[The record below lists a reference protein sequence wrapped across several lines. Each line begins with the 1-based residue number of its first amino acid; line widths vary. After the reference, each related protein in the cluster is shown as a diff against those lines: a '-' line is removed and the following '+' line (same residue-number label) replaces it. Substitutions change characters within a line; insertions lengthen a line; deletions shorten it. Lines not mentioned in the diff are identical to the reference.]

1 MTMRTESETMYHY
14 TESGLPNVWLVNGYT
29 VTDTPYGKG
38 VSINDLQGLHRVIGR
53 ALVSKPRLAGAE
65 IRFLRKELG
74 CSQKGLAEI
83 IGASEQTVSLWER
96 DRGQIQPAADR
107 ILRLFY
113 AEHVAGNVQVRKFM
127 EQRAEAER
135 GRQPRS
141 RKLTLEKGRTWREA
155 VAA

>member
-1 MTMRTESETMYHY
+1 MYHY

-29 VTDTPYGKG
+29 EHETPYGKG
-38 VSINDLQGLHRVIGR
+38 VSITDLEGLHRVIGQ
-53 ALVSKPRLAGAE
+53 ALLGKPRLTGAE

-74 CSQKGLAEI
+74 CSQKALAEI
-83 IGASEQTVSLWER
+83 IGSSEQTVSLWER
-96 DRGQIQPAADR
+96 ERGQMSPAADR

-135 GRQPRS
+135 ERRPRA
-141 RKLTLEKGRTWREA
+141 RRLTLEKGRTWREA
-155 VAA
+155 VTA

>member
-1 MTMRTESETMYHY
+1 LQSWGYQNRAESKCFGAH
-14 TESGLPNVWLVNGYT
+14 GNP
-29 VTDTPYGKG
+29 DT
-38 VSINDLQGLHRVIGR
+38 
-53 ALVSKPRLAGAE
+53 
-65 IRFLRKELG
+65 
-74 CSQKGLAEI
+74 LAEI
-83 IGASEQTVSLWER
+83 IGASEQTLSLWER

-127 EQRAEAER
+127 EQRAEAGRE
-135 GRQPRS
+135 RQPRA